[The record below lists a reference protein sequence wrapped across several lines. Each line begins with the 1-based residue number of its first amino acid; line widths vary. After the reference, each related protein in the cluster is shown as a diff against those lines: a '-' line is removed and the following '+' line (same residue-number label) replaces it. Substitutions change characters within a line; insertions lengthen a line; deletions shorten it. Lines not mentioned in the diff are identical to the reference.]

1 MLNIQRFVCNMFQ
14 ENCYIVND
22 ETGECAIVDCGAY
35 YDEEKKAIAEYIRSN
50 NYTPKLLLSTHG
62 HIDHNYGNGMVYCE
76 FGLQP
81 QVHIADEKLMKRLN
95 EQSIAFTGTGVK
107 DDIPPVGA
115 FFGDGDSFT
124 FGSHTLTVMHTPG
137 HTPGSVLLCCD
148 AERLVFAGD
157 TVFRMS
163 IGRTDL
169 PGGSYPDMR
178 KSLDRI
184 SHALT
189 DDTVILTGH
198 GPQTTMGDER
208 KTSPYIR

>member
-22 ETGECAIVDCGAY
+22 ETGECAIIDCGAY

-62 HIDHNYGNGMVYCE
+62 HIDHNYGNGMVYRE
-76 FGLQP
+76 FGLKP
-81 QVHIADEKLMKRLN
+81 QVHIADERLMKRLN
-95 EQSIAFTGTGVK
+95 EQSIAFTGAGVK

-115 FFGDGDSFT
+115 FFGDGDSLT
-124 FGSHTLTVMHTPG
+124 FGSHTLSVMHTPG

-148 AERLVFAGD
+148 AERLAFAGD
-157 TVFRMS
+157 TMFRMS

-178 KSLDRI
+178 KSLDTIARTL
-184 SHALT
+184 S
-189 DDTVILTGH
+189 DDTIILTGH